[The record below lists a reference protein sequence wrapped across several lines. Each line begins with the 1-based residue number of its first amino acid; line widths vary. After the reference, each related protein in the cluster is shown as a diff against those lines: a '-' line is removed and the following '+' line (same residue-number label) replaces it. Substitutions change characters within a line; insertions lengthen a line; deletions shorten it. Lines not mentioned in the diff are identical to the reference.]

1 MTYTGQLLQ
10 RLCNDMTTAW
20 CYATSGKLTAALELL
35 DGVLEG
41 LDKARTQV
49 VEHRMK
55 LLKKMGK

>member
-1 MTYTGQLLQ
+1 
-10 RLCNDMTTAW
+10 MTTAW